1 MLGKANNF
9 FAMSYRTSFAGDA
22 PFEGLDLGTD
32 SGSDS
37 GSDSDFGNTTN
48 NEERSVALAGDAY
61 KSDDDLPF
69 ARAGD
74 GDEDEDEDEVYKEL
88 CDCFP
93 NCGIKPPDYIKLMNA
108 GGIKAVIAVVEAQ
121 FAQVAQDALMAQ
133 ALARD
138 AG

>member
-1 MLGKANNF
+1 MRYG
-9 FAMSYRTSFAGDA
+9 TSSAGEAPFAGQ
-22 PFEGLDLGTD
+22 DLGSEIASYYSD

-37 GSDSDFGNTTN
+37 GSGFVNPTN
-48 NEERSVALAGDAY
+48 DEERSVAGDAY
-61 KSDDDLPF
+61 ESDDEPPF
-69 ARAGD
+69 ALPGD
-74 GDEDEDEDEVYKEL
+74 GDEDEVYKEL

-108 GGIKAVIAVVEAQ
+108 GGIKAVIAAVEA
-121 FAQVAQDALMAQ
+121 

>member
-9 FAMSYRTSFAGDA
+9 FAMSYFTSSAGEA
-22 PFEGLDLGTD
+22 PFAGLDLG
-32 SGSDS
+32 SESDS
-37 GSDSDFGNTTN
+37 YSDSDSDFGNDFVNPTN
-48 NEERSVALAGDAY
+48 DEERSVALAGDAY
-61 KSDDDLPF
+61 ESDDELPF
-69 ARAGD
+69 ALPGD
-74 GDEDEDEDEVYKEL
+74 GDEDEDEVYKEL

-121 FAQVAQDALMAQ
+121 DALMAQ
-133 ALARD
+133 ALALARD